1 MNSNIKHKEL
11 LYNEHIIIKE
21 LIYKWTKQQSLFY
34 IQEPLEVSTQIFISQ
49 KHSFL
54 KISPTIFH
62 TFAGSD
68 FSTSFLT
75 LRSK

>member
-1 MNSNIKHKEL
+1 MNQTAEFF
-11 LYNEHIIIKE
+11 LYSRAPG
-21 LIYKWTKQQSLFY
+21 SLNPNFY
-34 IQEPLEVSTQIFISQ
+34 ISKALF
-49 KHSFL
+49 FL